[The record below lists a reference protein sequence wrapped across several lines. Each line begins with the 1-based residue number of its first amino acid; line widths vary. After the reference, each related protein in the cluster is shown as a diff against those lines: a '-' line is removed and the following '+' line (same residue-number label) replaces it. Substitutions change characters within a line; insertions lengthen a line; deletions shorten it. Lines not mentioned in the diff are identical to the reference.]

1 MTGPDI
7 LLIADDARLIQT
19 TEEALQDFGRLVV
32 RSDPDEVTLSLARN
46 RSVAV
51 LLVEVT
57 IPAREPDWFKG
68 LRAAQ
73 AEAVLLLLATPE
85 QLPAVVPLTQY
96 ELSEIVLLPVS
107 AAALRDA
114 VARAMQRRRS
124 SRELARLRALVPLY
138 EMSRMFMLQT
148 DLDELL
154 HRVLETAVNE
164 TGAQRASLMLIDEN
178 RLYLTI
184 QAAVGISTDVISQ
197 TQVRLGEGIAGWVA
211 KTGQPLVVNGP
222 DDLPEFLRQS
232 MLGGVLRSALSLP
245 LTAKG
250 QVIGVINLTKT
261 TLEAPF
267 VLGDAE
273 LLSVLVGQA
282 AVAIV
287 NARLIKQMEAAYE
300 ELSRLEHL
308 KTEFINI
315 AAHELRSPVSIVLG
329 YASLRFGGLWEK
341 DHKKLVRWTKAF
353 DAKFPEL
360 AGLRPQ

>member
-164 TGAQRASLMLIDEN
+164 TGAQRASLMLIDE
-178 RLYLTI
+178 
-184 QAAVGISTDVISQ
+184 
-197 TQVRLGEGIAGWVA
+197 
-211 KTGQPLVVNGP
+211 
-222 DDLPEFLRQS
+222 
-232 MLGGVLRSALSLP
+232 
-245 LTAKG
+245 
-250 QVIGVINLTKT
+250 IG
-261 TLEAPF
+261 
-267 VLGDAE
+267 
-273 LLSVLVGQA
+273 
-282 AVAIV
+282 
-287 NARLIKQMEAAYE
+287 R
-300 ELSRLEHL
+300 
-308 KTEFINI
+308 
-315 AAHELRSPVSIVLG
+315 AHV
-329 YASLRFGGLWEK
+329 
-341 DHKKLVRWTKAF
+341 
-353 DAKFPEL
+353 
-360 AGLRPQ
+360 